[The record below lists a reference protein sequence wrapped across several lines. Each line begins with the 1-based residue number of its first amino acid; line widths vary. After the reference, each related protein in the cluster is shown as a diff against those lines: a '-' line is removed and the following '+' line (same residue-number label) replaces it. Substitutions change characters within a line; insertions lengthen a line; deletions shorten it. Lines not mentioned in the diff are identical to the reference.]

1 MALLPMA
8 VAFLTGKELQGS
20 MYWAMSIIGLKKYTV
35 LVFRIICFAVVATT
49 IVSIV
54 FLIRGIRKKTI
65 SFTENRPIHTEAK
78 VLLIIFKLFGV
89 LILAVLLFLGWSE
102 KEIVF
107 WGFSQYVFDLTDF
120 NWMIYAVGIA
130 VLVGIVQSY
139 FMKNMEGA
147 ALLSLLSAEVMLGI
161 ILVSDKLGLPV
172 LMENYRV
179 CVYFSYLIPIVF
191 ILALDNLIGILCF
204 NRLMKIQK
212 VIAFGMVIILL
223 GYGTK
228 EGWVKESFGGGDLEM
243 NEAILC
249 TTNILKDNKGK
260 NDTWTIV
267 SENDELRMVEL
278 YGIHTETIIFLEQM
292 EHWNQTKEILIPTE
306 RVYFYIEK
314 KPLNYADEYEGKIP
328 EISEKQAQKALPES
342 TEMNAYS
349 GTNRSVMMSRMY
361 YWAQEFQKLYPNEF
375 KVYFEDENFVCYYIE
390 QNVYC
395 LYNFAIDYGYN

>member
-1 MALLPMA
+1 MAMLPKA

-49 IVSIV
+49 IVGIV
-54 FLIRGIRKKTI
+54 FLIRGIKKKTI
-65 SFTENRPIHTEAK
+65 SLTENRPIHTETK

-89 LILAVLLFLGWSE
+89 LLLAVLLFLGWRE

-107 WGFSQYVFDLTDF
+107 WGLSQYVFDLTDF
-120 NWMIYAVGIA
+120 NWMLYAVGIA
-130 VLVGIVQSY
+130 VIVGIVQSY

-179 CVYFSYLIPIVF
+179 CVYFSYLIPAVF

-204 NRLMKIQK
+204 NRFIKIQK

-223 GYGTK
+223 GYSTK
-228 EGWVKESFGGGDLEM
+228 EGWMKKSFGGGDLEM

-267 SENDELRMVEL
+267 SEYDELQMKEL
-278 YGIHTETIIFLEQM
+278 YGRH
-292 EHWNQTKEILIPTE
+292 
-306 RVYFYIEK
+306 
-314 KPLNYADEYEGKIP
+314 
-328 EISEKQAQKALPES
+328 
-342 TEMNAYS
+342 
-349 GTNRSVMMSRMY
+349 
-361 YWAQEFQKLYPNEF
+361 
-375 KVYFEDENFVCYYIE
+375 
-390 QNVYC
+390 
-395 LYNFAIDYGYN
+395 